1 MKFKGLYA
9 FLALIS
15 LLLGC
20 ESNSKLEKEISK
32 ITVQP
37 SFERFDQQFPRLND
51 DKLKALKTSYPFLF
65 STKYDDAFWIK
76 KSNDSLEIRL
86 ANEVNKTF
94 NQTEVWKT
102 DVINLFKHI
111 KYFYP
116 NFKSP
121 RVISLVSGVDYRNK
135 TIVTDSIVLL
145 ALDNYF
151 KIKPYTKWFGKP
163 NISKSGFLP
172 LLNGLGA
179 CYYKES
185 QKNIALHTDICSPL
199 ATNPTWSGLNEKQ
212 KNILFKSGYE
222 LWKRL
227 VIELKP
233 DLILMSLKKDYLR
246 LLPIE
251 FVKQLK
257 SKKSKQST
265 NRKQLEYT
273 LDHYKL
279 SFGEFQTN
287 LIWGSAQNTPFQPF
301 PNKID
306 LGKNIL
312 NYLNS

>member
-1 MKFKGLYA
+1 MQISDDLFNDTLYHYTKFYELDFVIKPSLPILYFGDSKA
-9 FLALIS
+9 YFESDFKVITSALNPS
-15 LLLGC
+15 DAEFKELKS
-20 ESNSKLEKEISK
+20 SN
-32 ITVQP
+32 P
-37 SFERFDQQFPRLND
+37 SYVRFPDYKNSI
-51 DKLKALKTSYPFLF
+51 KTL
-65 STKYDDAFWIK
+65 
-76 KSNDSLEIRL
+76 R
-86 ANEVNKTF
+86 
-94 NQTEVWKT
+94 
-102 DVINLFKHI
+102 
-111 KYFYP
+111 
-116 NFKSP
+116 
-121 RVISLVSGVDYRNK
+121 
-135 TIVTDSIVLL
+135 L

-151 KIKPYTKWFGKP
+151 KINPYTKWFGKP

-172 LLNGLGA
+172 LLNGLGT

-222 LWKRL
+222 LWKSL

-233 DLILMSLKKDYLR
+233 DLILMSLKKDYLK

-265 NRKQLEYT
+265 TRKQLEYT

-312 NYLNS
+312 NYLKSDLFPR